1 MVGADD
7 VRKPG
12 GVQGADI
19 LAAGQF
25 RNEVEDANATAFFRR
40 NAGEFAESDESRGID
55 AGQGDISN
63 DKRPLG
69 GFQVGEE
76 KLRVGNEAQAPAL
89 GIAELATGD
98 ALGLILGV

>member
-55 AGQGDISN
+55 AGQGDMSN
-63 DKRPLG
+63 DKRPFG
-69 GFQVGEE
+69 GFQLGEE
-76 KLRVGNEAQAPAL
+76 QLRVGNDPRAPAP
-89 GIAELATGD
+89 GIEDFTDGGD
-98 ALGLILGV
+98 LRLIV